1 MALRK
6 SLFQSTGRV
15 MRYAGAGVVARA
27 TAPSTNIR
35 VSLSHYIRSG
45 DLEQFR
51 RIVSLLLSRRQPIS
65 PSQLFDFCTGAEP
78 LQGEF
83 LLMSFDD
90 GLLSSFEATQA
101 VLDPLGLKAMF
112 FVPTAVLELE
122 DPDDMRRFYRE
133 HVYTENRP
141 LSSLQ
146 PEEYVAMAPEHLRA
160 LTAQGHAVL
169 PHTHSH
175 MRLSEI
181 TTPAL
186 IEQELV
192 RPRRVLEDLLQVAA
206 PAFAFPGGSER
217 VVDSKSY
224 VAVRE
229 TYSFCFTGLNGPNS
243 GRTDPHFLHRDPIHG
258 FATLDHA
265 ADVIDGCY
273 DLYYRRKMRT
283 LKRRALGQANG
294 RGRTGRA

>member
-1 MALRK
+1 
-6 SLFQSTGRV
+6 
-15 MRYAGAGVVARA
+15 
-27 TAPSTNIR
+27 
-35 VSLSHYIRSG
+35 
-45 DLEQFR
+45 
-51 RIVSLLLSRRQPIS
+51 
-65 PSQLFDFCTGAEP
+65 
-78 LQGEF
+78 
-83 LLMSFDD
+83 MSFDD
-90 GLLSSFEATQA
+90 GLLSSFEAA
-101 VLDPLGLKAMF
+101 RAILDPLDLKVMF

-133 HVYTENRP
+133 RVYTQNRSR
-141 LSSLQ
+141 SSLQ
-146 PEEYVAMAPEHLRA
+146 PEEYIAMTPEHLRA

-175 MRLSEI
+175 MRLPEI

-217 VVDSKSY
+217 VVGSEAY

-243 GRTDPHFLHRDPIHG
+243 ARTDPHFLHRDPIHG

-283 LKRRALGQANG
+283 LKHRASGPSNG
-294 RGRTGRA
+294 RGQPGA